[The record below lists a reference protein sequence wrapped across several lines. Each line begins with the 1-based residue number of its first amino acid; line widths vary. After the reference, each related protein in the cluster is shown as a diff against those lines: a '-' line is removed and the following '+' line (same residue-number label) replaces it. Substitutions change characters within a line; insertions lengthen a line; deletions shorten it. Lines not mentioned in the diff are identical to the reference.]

1 MCFRYRLLSLLAIFC
16 LILNACGQSR
26 NKEDIT
32 SSPAGSEP
40 SLPVMLP
47 SSAPSASASLPGEDD
62 IETDIVQKLLDGM
75 SLKEKVYQLFII
87 CPEALDSSS
96 PVTEIDDEFI
106 ASLQDNPVGGLV
118 FFSDNIVSSD
128 QLLQMTQKL
137 NGSTSIGLFLAVDEE
152 GGDVSRLTPATD
164 AETFEPMYSYRDK
177 GPSTAY
183 KNAAAIGKSLMD
195 HGLNLNFAPVAD
207 VWSNPDNSVIGTRAY
222 SSSYHQAS
230 ALVASA
236 VRGFHESG
244 IACTLKHFPGHGD
257 TFEDS
262 HNSLA
267 EVTRSLSELLEGEL
281 LPFCSGID
289 AGTDMVMVG
298 HLYVPALDSEFPAPI
313 SSRIISELLRSE
325 LGYDGIVI
333 TDSLLMGAAEEY
345 SSEELAVKCIS
356 AGVDILLM
364 PEDLN
369 ASAQALS
376 DAVVS
381 GELTLERI
389 DESVLRILRLKER
402 LGLLG

>member
-137 NGSTSIGLFLAVDEE
+137 NGSTSIGLFLAVDE
-152 GGDVSRLTPATD
+152 
-164 AETFEPMYSYRDK
+164 
-177 GPSTAY
+177 
-183 KNAAAIGKSLMD
+183 
-195 HGLNLNFAPVAD
+195 
-207 VWSNPDNSVIGTRAY
+207 
-222 SSSYHQAS
+222 
-230 ALVASA
+230 
-236 VRGFHESG
+236 
-244 IACTLKHFPGHGD
+244 
-257 TFEDS
+257 
-262 HNSLA
+262 
-267 EVTRSLSELLEGEL
+267 
-281 LPFCSGID
+281 
-289 AGTDMVMVG
+289 
-298 HLYVPALDSEFPAPI
+298 
-313 SSRIISELLRSE
+313 
-325 LGYDGIVI
+325 
-333 TDSLLMGAAEEY
+333 
-345 SSEELAVKCIS
+345 
-356 AGVDILLM
+356 
-364 PEDLN
+364 
-369 ASAQALS
+369 
-376 DAVVS
+376 
-381 GELTLERI
+381 
-389 DESVLRILRLKER
+389 
-402 LGLLG
+402 